1 MLFVIFLFFSAC
13 ILAYLVACLLAR
25 LKAEHFFFFFFFF
38 FFFSSLHFHHYITP
52 SLGTLED
59 KGEVMDNIDN
69 IDMNKSMIV
78 GYLPR
83 YICMSICVSIY
94 CRPSV

>member
-1 MLFVIFLFFSAC
+1 MRCCALCYFFIFFGLHTC
-13 ILAYLVACLLAR
+13 ILACLLAR
-25 LKAEHFFFFFFFF
+25 LKAEHFFFFFS
-38 FFFSSLHFHHYITP
+38 FSGLHFHHYITP

-83 YICMSICVSIY
+83 YICISICVSIY